1 MFVKSAKRRFVFGS
15 EQDLLWPCK
24 QGVFCYAFDYHVL
37 SELL

>member
-1 MFVKSAKRRFVFGS
+1 MFVKSAKRRFVFNS

-24 QGVFCYAFDYHVL
+24 QGFCYAFDYHVL